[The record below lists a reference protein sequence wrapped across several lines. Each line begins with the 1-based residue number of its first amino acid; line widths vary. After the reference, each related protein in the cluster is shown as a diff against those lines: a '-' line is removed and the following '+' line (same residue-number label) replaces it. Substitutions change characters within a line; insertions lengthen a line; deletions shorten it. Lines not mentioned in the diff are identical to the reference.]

1 MSQQIP
7 LIKFTFLTNILK
19 KENKKKLRSPMKF
32 TFTESSNIL
41 RFQISFQL
49 HVLWQK

>member
-7 LIKFTFLTNILK
+7 FNKIHIFDQYFK
-19 KENKKKLRSPMKF
+19 KRKQKKLRSPMKF

>member
-7 LIKFTFLTNILK
+7 FNKIHIFDQYLK
-19 KENKKKLRSPMKF
+19 KKKKLRSPMKF